1 MAPFRHAYGIKRVL
15 FLCSHNSARSQM
27 AEGFLR
33 ALAPDRFEVQS
44 AGTRATRVHPLAIA
58 AMAEVGID
66 ISTQRSKSVDDVG
79 EGWDVVVTV
88 CDSHCPVPPR
98 SGLKLSWRFPDP
110 SQAGGTDAEKLAAF
124 RGVRD
129 GIRSRV
135 SALATRLS

>member
-1 MAPFRHAYGIKRVL
+1 MKRVL

-33 ALAPDRFEVQS
+33 AIAPDRFAVES

-58 AMAEVGID
+58 AMAEAGVD
-66 ISTQRSKSVDDVG
+66 ISRQRSKSVDEVG

-88 CDSHCPVPPR
+88 CDAQCPIPPR

-110 SQAGGTDAEKLAAF
+110 SQARGTDAEKLDAF
-124 RGVRD
+124 RRVRD
-129 GIRSRV
+129 GIRARV
-135 SALATRLS
+135 AALAARM